1 MLKKYKFP
9 LSLFV
14 IFEHSNVNIYTS
26 EKLTNNHYVMVVDK
40 VWYEGMNLFIKNELM
55 YGYNMLTDMSAI
67 DTLKYNNIFPT
78 TEDTENNY
86 RYVLYNIYYM
96 YLLKLRITLVYFTDK
111 TISSIDKIFKN
122 ANWLERE
129 IAEMYGLNY
138 TNKKDCRP
146 LLLDYSKNENP
157 MLKDFPTEGEYDI
170 YYNFF
175 ENKLMYIKNEFV
187 EL

>member
-9 LSLFV
+9 LSMFV
-14 IFEHSNVNIYTS
+14 IFEKMNTNIYTS
-26 EKLTNNHYVMVVDK
+26 DKLTNNHYVVIVDK
-40 VWYEGMNLFIKNELM
+40 MWYEGVNLFLKNELM
-55 YGYNMLTDMSAI
+55 YCTNYLTEISAI
-67 DTLKYNNIFPT
+67 DTLKYSTIFPEEEKKT
-78 TEDTENNY
+78 KT
-86 RYVLYNIYYM
+86 RFILYNIYYM
-96 YLLKLRITLVYFTDK
+96 YLLKIRLTLVYFINNTAP
-111 TISSIDKIFKN
+111 SIDKIYKN

-129 IAEMYGLNY
+129 VSEMYGISY

-157 MLKDFPTEGEYDI
+157 MLKDFPAEGEYDI

>member
-9 LSLFV
+9 LSIFV
-14 IFEHSNVNIYTS
+14 VFEHTNVSIYTS
-26 EKLTNNHYVMVVDK
+26 EHLTNNHYVMMIDK
-40 VWYEGMNLFIKNELM
+40 SWYEGMNLFIKNELM
-55 YGYNMLTDMSAI
+55 YGYSTLTEISAI
-67 DTLKYNNIFPT
+67 DTLKYDTIFP
-78 TEDTENNY
+78 ETENNTNN
-86 RYVLYNIYYM
+86 RFILYNIYYM
-96 YLLKLRITLVYFTDK
+96 YLLKLRITLVYLTNK
-111 TISSIDKIFKN
+111 NIPSIDKVFKN

-129 IAEMYGLNY
+129 VAEMYGINY

-175 ENKLMYIKNEFV
+175 ENKLTYIKNEFV